1 MNFIQEIK
9 KSYQLVL
16 YVYKHRKD
24 TQQEQHLICEANKPL
39 TMMPKLE
46 VVLQIFQPNI
56 RYLQILYEQVSNEQ
70 VIFMSHFQVW

>member
-24 TQQEQHLICEANKPL
+24 TQQEQLLISEANKPL

>member
-24 TQQEQHLICEANKPL
+24 TQQEQLLICEANKP
-39 TMMPKLE
+39 
-46 VVLQIFQPNI
+46 
-56 RYLQILYEQVSNEQ
+56 
-70 VIFMSHFQVW
+70 

>member
-24 TQQEQHLICEANKPL
+24 TQQEQLLICGANKPL
-39 TMMPKLE
+39 TMMPKL
-46 VVLQIFQPNI
+46 
-56 RYLQILYEQVSNEQ
+56 
-70 VIFMSHFQVW
+70 

>member
-24 TQQEQHLICEANKPL
+24 TQQEQLLISEANKPL

-70 VIFMSHFQVW
+70 VIFMSHFQV

>member
-24 TQQEQHLICEANKPL
+24 TQQEQLFICEANKPL
-39 TMMPKLE
+39 TMMPKPE

-56 RYLQILYEQVSNEQ
+56 RYLQILYEQVSSEQ